1 MYRKIFPYLQLMR
14 PANLVTAMADV
25 MAGFAIGGCVGT
37 LQFFPTSIH
46 VQHPQQLLWLLLS
59 TICLYGGGVVLN
71 DVFDVALDRKER
83 PERPLPSGR
92 ASLKVSIVLAC
103 SLFCIAFF
111 AAFHVSLTAGFVA
124 LTIATLAVFYD
135 KYGKHTA
142 LGPIN
147 MGACRGLN
155 LFLGMSCNINLWYVG
170 FISLIYISAITL
182 VSKGEVHGGSKRN
195 YIVSFILYSIVIL
208 GIAILNY
215 LQSSY
220 FYWSLAF
227 LILFG
232 YKIYS
237 TLYRAY
243 KTNEPRHIMK
253 AVKTG
258 VISLI
263 IMNASLAAGFA
274 GLAWGLLVLSLLPF
288 SLYLARKFSV
298 T

>member
-25 MAGFAIGGCVGT
+25 MAGFAISGCVGT
-37 LQFFPTSIH
+37 LLFFPASINI
-46 VQHPQQLLWLLLS
+46 QHPQLLFWLLLS
-59 TICLYGGGVVLN
+59 TICLYAGGVVFN
-71 DVFDVALDRKER
+71 DVFDVALDKIER

-92 ASLKVSIVLAC
+92 ASLKITIVLGC
-103 SLFCIAFF
+103 LLFCAALL
-111 AAFHVSLTAGFVA
+111 AAFHVSITAGFIA
-124 LTIATLAVFYD
+124 LSIAALAVFYD
-135 KYGKHTA
+135 KFGKHTS

-155 LFLGMSCNINLWYVG
+155 LILGMSCSMNLWYIG

-182 VSKGEVHGGSKRN
+182 ISKGEVHGGSKRN
-195 YIVSFILYSIVIL
+195 YIIAFVLYTIVIL
-208 GIAILNY
+208 SIAAIIY
-215 LQSSY
+215 LKSTY
-220 FYWSLAF
+220 FSWSLPF

-232 YKIYS
+232 YKIFS
-237 TLYRAY
+237 TLYIAA
-243 KTNEPRHIMK
+243 KTNEPKNIMK

-274 GLAWGLLVLSLLPF
+274 GLTWGLLVLSLLPF
-288 SLYLARKFSV
+288 SIYLARKFSV

>member
-14 PANLVTAMADV
+14 PANMVTAMADV

-59 TICLYGGGVVLN
+59 TICLYGGGVVFN
-71 DVFDVALDRKER
+71 DVFDVTLDRKER

-92 ASLKVSIVLAC
+92 ASLKVAIILGC
-103 SLFCIAFF
+103 LLFCIALF
-111 AAFHVSLTAGFVA
+111 AAFYVSISAGIVA
-124 LTIATLAVFYD
+124 IAIAALAVYYD
-135 KYGKHTA
+135 KFGKHTSW
-142 LGPIN
+142 GPIN

-155 LFLGMSCNINLWYVG
+155 LILGMSCNINLWYVG
-170 FISLIYISAITL
+170 FIPLIYISAITL
-182 VSKGEVHGGSKRN
+182 ISKGEVHGGSKRN
-195 YIVSFILYSIVIL
+195 YIVAFVLYSIVIL
-208 GIAILNY
+208 GIAILSY
-215 LQSSY
+215 LQSTY
-220 FYWSLAF
+220 FYWSLPL

-232 YKIYS
+232 YKIFS
-237 TLYRAY
+237 TLYIAAQ
-243 KTNEPRHIMK
+243 TNEPRNIMK

-263 IMNASLAAGFA
+263 IMDASLAAGFA
-274 GLAWGLLVLSLLPF
+274 GLGWGLVVLSLLPL
-288 SLYLARKFSV
+288 SIYLARKFSV